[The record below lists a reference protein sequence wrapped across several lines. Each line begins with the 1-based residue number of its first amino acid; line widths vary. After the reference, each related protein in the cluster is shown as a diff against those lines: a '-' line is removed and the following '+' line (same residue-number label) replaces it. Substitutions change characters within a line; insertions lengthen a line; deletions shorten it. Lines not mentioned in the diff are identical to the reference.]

1 MNIPSNRRPH
11 KLFLSIAALFLFAGC
26 GMGGDLD
33 RLINPAEQR
42 RETGGPQ
49 ELSDYYEG
57 FYKEVTKR
65 VGSRK
70 GVSQVQALDAL
81 PKDPAGN
88 VSWTAAVVNGYINPR
103 ASLDPGV
110 EDDPPL
116 NLNIFIEAKVPLM
129 ANVIFPH
136 SIHTYWLSCNNC
148 HPKIFLPEAGANP
161 ISMDEIFKGEWCGRC
176 HNKVAFAFWPRENC
190 VRCHIVLF
198 SLSRPTQHHFPL
210 PTLVAF
216 NNRWCWKVVLG
227 GCPAFS
233 LKRK

>member
-1 MNIPSNRRPH
+1 M
-11 KLFLSIAALFLFAGC
+11 
-26 GMGGDLD
+26 
-33 RLINPAEQR
+33 
-42 RETGGPQ
+42 
-49 ELSDYYEG
+49 SDYYEG

-70 GVSQVQALDAL
+70 GVSQVLALDAL

-88 VSWTAAVVNGYINPR
+88 VNWTAAVVNGYINPR

-190 VRCHIVLF
+190 VRCHIVLKGHSTYSMRQTAGEKYF
-198 SLSRPTQHHFPL
+198 SPAQVTPSPLAHASRRRGGEGWACPRMSLSGD
-210 PTLVAF
+210 
-216 NNRWCWKVVLG
+216 G
-227 GCPAFS
+227 GGKS
-233 LKRK
+233 